1 MAGFAGLSETE
12 RKSIAAALSAA
23 LGQVFPA
30 YALTPARIEKS
41 FSDAVHLCRTLRSED
56 GRLYRRVGMLSPL
69 HLDTPIHAHMM
80 PLEPPDADIA
90 NDAHAPWASIWTPDQ
105 VRRDSF
111 DDLFARAIARSEELM
126 PCAIG
131 VMIGRVSHASLY
143 AMHGGLSYDSGLPW
157 QETCSPYHAPGVK
170 ASKA

>member
-1 MAGFAGLSETE
+1 MNRMQRYTE
-12 RKSIAAALSAA
+12 KLKKYCADSAYRFVVNAA
-23 LGQVFPA
+23 LGLYNSMPDRDYLERKFE
-30 YALTPARIEKS
+30 ALMGT
-41 FSDAVHLCRTLRSED
+41 
-56 GRLYRRVGMLSPL
+56 PL
-69 HLDTPIHAHMM
+69 HLDAPIHAHMM

-105 VRRDSF
+105 VRHDSF
-111 DDLFARAIARSEELM
+111 DDLFALAIARSEELM